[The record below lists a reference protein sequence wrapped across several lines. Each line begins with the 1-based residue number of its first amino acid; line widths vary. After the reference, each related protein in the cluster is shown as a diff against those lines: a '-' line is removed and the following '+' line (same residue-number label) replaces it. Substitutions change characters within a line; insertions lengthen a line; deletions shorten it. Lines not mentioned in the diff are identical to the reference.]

1 MARVKVILS
10 NRFLRRAYWLMKAEV
25 KFKRKAFNCSGRG
38 GGLHVYSRV
47 IVNDYGIAVVK
58 LYFIHESTQY
68 EE

>member
-1 MARVKVILS
+1 
-10 NRFLRRAYWLMKAEV
+10 MKAEV
-25 KFKRKAFNCSGRG
+25 KLKRKTFNCSGR